1 MPDHPMLVAS
11 ERQRLILNFPPWQ
24 APAHL
29 PGQAGKPHSQRPADA
44 APTATSPARDPLR
57 PLLWLARREGQLLLV
72 NESGDDLHAVRA
84 EPYGYHLPPGPHA
97 TPGCWRGR
105 WLRVPPGAPGRRR
118 PGGGVWTRGSGRD
131 LWRQA
136 GGPGSPSGVSGNSSS
151 HRQGRGRGN
160 RPHLGAW
167 GESRSGYGHGK
178 SVRYGTREWGAI
190 LALRLTEWQRTLLS
204 VI

>member
-29 PGQAGKPHSQRPADA
+29 PGQAGKPHSQLPADA

-84 EPYGYHLPPGPHA
+84 EPYGYHLRDRMRLQVAGE
-97 TPGCWRGR
+97 GDGYEYRQ
-105 WLRVPPGAPGRRR
+105 VPPGGA
-118 PGGGVWTRGSGRD
+118 V
-131 LWRQA
+131 LVA
-136 GGPGSPSGVSGNSSS
+136 AYGPGDRDVICGV
-151 HRQGRGRGN
+151 RLAVQA
-160 RPHLGAW
+160 PHLGCLAIHPPTAKGGVEETVLIW
-167 GESRSGYGHGK
+167 AHGGSPGQVTVMENPCDMALESGVLS
-178 SVRYGTREWGAI
+178 
-190 LALRLTEWQRTLLS
+190 LLS
-204 VI
+204 GSLSGKEPYSL